1 MAKKTNSPRVIV
13 LILVL
18 GAAALAAFVW
28 MRHRNPA
35 TGSASQGT
43 TTGTASEGAP
53 LAVPADHVIA
63 SNEGRTIALS
73 GKLDVKVP
81 AKDTQLGV
89 SADAVMLLRFAEMLQ
104 WLEQCAGDKCEYKKV
119 WSPQLINSRKFREP
133 EGHKNP
139 ERMPLTLARFSAG
152 EVRLGAFR
160 IDAATIGNYRLGAAL
175 QTKPVAYPVTSA
187 KLPENLAISFRDF
200 NGGFFAGAD
209 PEHPAIGD
217 VRVSYRIIPAS
228 DVQLVGIQRGDRLMV
243 QKSAPSPAQ
252 PSQ

>member
-28 MRHRNPA
+28 MRHRNSA

-89 SADAVMLLRFAEMLQ
+89 SADAVMLLRFSEMLQ
-104 WLEQCAGDKCEYKKV
+104 WLEQCA
-119 WSPQLINSRKFREP
+119 
-133 EGHKNP
+133 
-139 ERMPLTLARFSAG
+139 A
-152 EVRLGAFR
+152 
-160 IDAATIGNYRLGAAL
+160 
-175 QTKPVAYPVTSA
+175 TSA
-187 KLPENLAISFRDF
+187 STRRS
-200 NGGFFAGAD
+200 G
-209 PEHPAIGD
+209 
-217 VRVSYRIIPAS
+217 RRS
-228 DVQLVGIQRGDRLMV
+228 
-243 QKSAPSPAQ
+243 
-252 PSQ
+252 